1 MFKKLFYPFGEVDKK
16 TRFGVI
22 LFWVILLLGLF
33 EWHHS
38 ALIPPPS
45 KIAGSVVMLVSSDS
59 FYDDLIASLVTTL
72 KAMGYSIFFTILLV
86 YSSTI
91 QFFKP
96 LAEFVS
102 KCRYL
107 TLTGLVFVFT
117 VLIGKTGGSLGDLK
131 MALLIFGITPFFVT
145 SFLSIVSAT
154 APEEKW
160 KAYVNKNTRWQAL
173 YEVVIVGKLD
183 MLFEVMRQN
192 FAISWMMITMVE
204 GYAMSEGG
212 IGTLL
217 IKSNKYLNL
226 SPVFAMLAII
236 LVLGLTFDF
245 LLSLLRNTLFP
256 YLKTRK

>member
-1 MFKKLFYPFGEVDKK
+1 MIKKLFYPFGEVDKK
-16 TRFGVI
+16 IRIGVI
-22 LFWVILLLGLF
+22 LFWVVLLLGLF
-33 EWHHS
+33 EIMHS
-38 ALIPPPS
+38 PIIPPPS
-45 KIAGSVVMLVSSDS
+45 KIATSMWQMWGQGE
-59 FYDDLIASLVTTL
+59 FYEDLMASMFTTC
-72 KAMGYSIFFTILLV
+72 KAMAYSIGLTVLLV

-145 SFLSIVSAT
+145 SFLSIVSST
-154 APEEKW
+154 PPEEKW
-160 KAYVNKNTRWQAL
+160 KAYVNKCNRWGAL
-173 YEVVIVGKLD
+173 YEIIIIGKLD

-217 IKSNKYLNL
+217 IKSNKYLSL
-226 SPVFAMLAII
+226 APVFAMLANI
-236 LVLGLTFDF
+236 LILGLFFDY
-245 LLSLLRNTLFP
+245 SLTKLRNVLFP
-256 YLKTRK
+256 HLKTRK

>member
-1 MFKKLFYPFGEVDKK
+1 MIKKLFYPFGEVDKK
-16 TRFGVI
+16 TRIGIVI
-22 LFWVILLLGLF
+22 FWAVFLIGMFELF
-33 EWHHS
+33 HS
-38 ALIPPPS
+38 PIIPPPS
-45 KIAGSVVMLVSSDS
+45 KIAGSVVKLWNSKE
-59 FYDDLIASLVTTL
+59 FYEDLLASTFTTL
-72 KAMGYSIFFTILLV
+72 RAMGYSIGLTVILV

-96 LAEFVS
+96 LAELVS

-117 VLIGKTGGSLGDLK
+117 VLIGKVGGSMGDLK
-131 MALLIFGITPFFVT
+131 MVLLMFGITPFFVT

-154 APEEKW
+154 PPEEKW
-160 KAYVNKNTRWQAL
+160 KAYVNKCNRWQAL
-173 YEVVIVGKLD
+173 YEIIVVGKLD

-217 IKSNKYLNL
+217 IKSNKYLSL
-226 SPVFAMLAII
+226 APVFAMLVTI
-236 LVLGLTFDF
+236 LLLGLLFDF
-245 LLSLLRNTLFP
+245 GLTKLRNMLFP
-256 YLKTRK
+256 HLKPRK

>member
-1 MFKKLFYPFGEVDKK
+1 MIKKLFYPFGEVDKK
-16 TRFGVI
+16 IRMGIV
-22 LFWVILLLGLF
+22 LFWTIFLLGMFELF
-33 EWHHS
+33 HS

-45 KIAGSVVMLVSSDS
+45 KIATSVWKLWNNPE
-59 FYDDLIASLVTTL
+59 FYEDLLASMITTF
-72 KAMGYSIFFTILLV
+72 KAMAFSIGITVVLV

-154 APEEKW
+154 PPEEKW
-160 KAYVNKNTRWQAL
+160 KAYVNKCNRWQAL
-173 YEVVIVGKLD
+173 YEIIVVGKLD

-217 IKSNKYLNL
+217 IKSNKYLSL
-226 SPVFAMLAII
+226 APVFAMLTNI
-236 LVLGLTFDF
+236 LILGLLFDF
-245 LLSLLRNTLFP
+245 CLTKIRVILFP
-256 YLKTRK
+256 HLKTRK